1 MTKLSVQDRQ
11 NVAQTITAPAWS
23 SFIFDKNQ
31 IPPILFMH
39 PSVFGFITL
48 MYVLKNDLS
57 NKAAFEEA
65 AFYEEAL
72 ECKFC

>member
-1 MTKLSVQDRQ
+1 MSLKQLQLLRGLVLFLIKTKS
-11 NVAQTITAPAWS
+11 
-23 SFIFDKNQ
+23 
-31 IPPILFMH
+31 PPILFMH